1 MEHSETSQRIYNC
14 LRVFYICFFCCCYCC
29 CFISKQNVNNCQNT
43 SNSFQVLGTYL
54 HRFPPSYR
62 NWSDSV
68 HDKYSFNKKRS
79 KSKLRDEIIRRFAR
93 LHLRKLNWTG
103 QYPGNPGKRTLGS
116 RQNRKMFPG
125 GACPWTPCNWAFG
138 AYSGNRSIF
147 TLDPRLR
154 VFSELAL

>member
-1 MEHSETSQRIYNC
+1 MEHSETSQSIYNC

-43 SNSFQVLGTYL
+43 SNSFQVLGAYL

-93 LHLRKLNWTG
+93 LYLRKLDWPISCRLAQKPRKEDFRKPSKSKNV
-103 QYPGNPGKRTLGS
+103 PRGS
-116 RQNRKMFPG
+116 MP
-125 GACPWTPCNWAFG
+125 
-138 AYSGNRSIF
+138 
-147 TLDPRLR
+147 LDPLQLGLRRLFR
-154 VFSELAL
+154 KSVNFYPRSALTSFF

>member
-1 MEHSETSQRIYNC
+1 MEHSETSQSIYNC

-43 SNSFQVLGTYL
+43 SNSFQVLGAYL

-68 HDKYSFNKKRS
+68 HDKYSFNKKGS

-93 LHLRKLNWTG
+93 LHLRKLDWPISCRLT
-103 QYPGNPGKRTLGS
+103 QKP
-116 RQNRKMFPG
+116 RKEDFRKPSKSKNV
-125 GACPWTPCNWAFG
+125 PR
-138 AYSGNRSIF
+138 RSMP
-147 TLDPRLR
+147 LDPLQLGLRRLFR
-154 VFSELAL
+154 KSVNFYPRSALTSFF